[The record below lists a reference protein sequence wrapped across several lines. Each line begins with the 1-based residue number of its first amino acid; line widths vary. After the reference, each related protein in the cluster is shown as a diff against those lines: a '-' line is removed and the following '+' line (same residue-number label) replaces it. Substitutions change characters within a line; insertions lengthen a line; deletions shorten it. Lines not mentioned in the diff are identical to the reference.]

1 MKILLFSVLTLAANF
16 TLTAQKFMTQS
27 GTIKFF
33 SKTPMENIDAV
44 NNQVSSVFNLENGE
58 VVFSVLMKGF
68 VFEKALM
75 QEHFN
80 EKYVESDKFPKS
92 NFKGSVKNFASV
104 KLTDKPTEVM
114 IAGKMT
120 IHGVTKDIET
130 KGTLTKVN
138 DKSIKAASVF
148 SVLLADYDIKVPAA
162 VKENISESI
171 EITVNLMYEKL
182 DK

>member
-1 MKILLFSVLTLAANF
+1 MKILFVSLLTIAAN
-16 TLTAQKFMTQS
+16 LGLSAQKFMTQS

-33 SKTPMENIDAV
+33 SKTPMENIEAV
-44 NNQVSSVFNLENGE
+44 NNQVSSILNLENGE
-58 VVFSVLMKGF
+58 IVFQVQMKGF

-92 NFKGSVKNFASV
+92 NFKGSIKNFGSV
-104 KLTDKPTEVM
+104 KLSDKPTEVV
-114 IAGKMT
+114 ISGKLT

-130 KGTLTKVN
+130 RGNLTMVN
-138 DKSIKAASVF
+138 DKSISANSRF
-148 SVLLADYDIKVPAA
+148 TVLLADYDIKVPSA
-162 VKENISESI
+162 VRDNISESI
-171 EITVNLMYEKL
+171 EITVNLNYEKL